1 MTGPVFE
8 QPGVQPAPGA
18 IDDAPSAGAQL
29 RALRE
34 AAQLTLDDVAHQ
46 LKLARRQVVAIEND
60 DLDALPGPTFVRGF
74 IRNYA
79 RLLRVDAEA
88 LLQASNLVAPAATAP
103 IQQLAPT
110 MGELP
115 LANGGGPAWVRWL
128 IPVALILVLIA
139 GVAYYEF
146 TVVPASGK
154 KARKETSGAVIA
166 PPATSPEDAP
176 PPGSAAATE
185 PASLP
190 PVEPPP
196 SVAPQAAPAAQ
207 AAPATPPVTATQA
220 NPPSTAPAAA
230 AGQSVASGRLD
241 FEFAGPSWVEVR
253 DARGEVLLQREL
265 AAGDRRTLTGM
276 LPLTLRIGNASVVRL
291 QFDGNPIDLV
301 PHTRAE
307 IARLTL
313 AAPRP

>member
-1 MTGPVFE
+1 MTSPVSE
-8 QPGVQPAPGA
+8 QPGGQPAPAAFDGL
-18 IDDAPSAGAQL
+18 PSAGAQL
-29 RALRE
+29 RAFRE
-34 AAQLTLDDVAHQ
+34 AAQLTLDDVAQQ

-79 RLLRVDAEA
+79 RLLRVDGEA
-88 LLQASNLVAPAATAP
+88 LLQASNLVAPAATTP

-115 LANGGGPAWVRWL
+115 RENGSGPAWVRWL

-139 GVAYYEF
+139 GIAYYEF

-154 KARKETSGAVIA
+154 KARKETAAAVIA
-166 PPATSPEDAP
+166 PPATSTDAVTAP
-176 PPGSAAATE
+176 LSVPAPD

-190 PVEPPP
+190 PVEPAARAVPP
-196 SVAPQAAPAAQ
+196 AASPQQALPAPQPASVMS
-207 AAPATPPVTATQA
+207 ATPPAQA
-220 NPPSTAPAAA
+220 PSADQ
-230 AGQSVASGRLD
+230 GVANGRLD

-253 DARGEVLLQREL
+253 DARGDILLQRTL
-265 AAGDRRTLTGM
+265 AAGDRQTLTGR
-276 LPLTLRIGNASVVRL
+276 LPLVLRIGNASVVRL
-291 QFDGNPIDLV
+291 QFDGSPVDLA

-307 IARLTL
+307 VARLTL
-313 AAPRP
+313 AAKRP

>member
-1 MTGPVFE
+1 MTSPVSE
-8 QPGVQPAPGA
+8 QPGGQPASAA
-18 IDDAPSAGAQL
+18 IDGAPSAGAQL

-88 LLQASNLVAPAATAP
+88 LLQGSKLVAPAAAAP

-115 LANGGGPAWVRWL
+115 LDNGAGPAWVRWL
-128 IPVALILVLIA
+128 IPVALILVLVA

-154 KARKETSGAVIA
+154 KARKETVGAVIA
-166 PPATSPEDAP
+166 PPATSSEDAAP
-176 PPGSAAATE
+176 PNS
-185 PASLP
+185 
-190 PVEPPP
+190 
-196 SVAPQAAPAAQ
+196 APAADPASPPPAEP
-207 AAPATPPVTATQA
+207 AARAATQPVSVAQA
-220 NPPSTAPAAA
+220 NSASAAPAAA
-230 AGQSVASGRLD
+230 ADQGVASGRLD
-241 FEFAGPSWVEVR
+241 FEFARPSWVEVR
-253 DARGEVLLQREL
+253 DARGEILLQRTL
-265 AAGDRRTLTGM
+265 AAGDRQTLTGK
-276 LPLTLRIGNASVVRL
+276 LPLALRIGNASVVRL
-291 QFDGNPIDLV
+291 QFDGNPVDLA

-313 AAPRP
+313 AAQRP